1 MPVRNVAFLALLLGL
16 LAAGLVGAAAPAAAR
31 SCDPCPMV
39 TTTSLNLRSGPGT
52 TYEVRL
58 VMPQGAEVLVGIER
72 VNDFAPITYN
82 GTSGWAAAQYLTTA
96 DTGGN
101 PGDSPVV
108 IGSAVATVDLNL
120 RAGPGTNHQVLRVL
134 PRGTTV
140 QTTDFAA
147 AGYRYVIHEGLYGWV
162 AEQYLGTSVPG
173 DPEPPYDPNYAT
185 TTADVN
191 LRSAPS
197 LSASVLAVIPSGT
210 RVRLNPEA
218 SNNFRGV
225 DYNGTNGWVYI
236 DYLN

>member
-72 VNDFAPITYN
+72 VNDFAPVTYN

-134 PRGTTV
+134 PRGATV

-147 AGYRYVIHEGLYGWV
+147 AGYRYVIHEGLSGWV

-173 DPEPPYDPNYAT
+173 EPPYDPNYAT
-185 TTADVN
+185 ATAYVN
-191 LRSAPS
+191 LRAEPS
-197 LSASVLAVIPSGT
+197 LRGTVLAVLAAGT
-210 RVRLNPEA
+210 RVRLNPEFA
-218 SNNFRGV
+218 NGFRGV
-225 DYNGTNGWVYI
+225 EYNGVNGWVYTA
-236 DYLN
+236 YLN